1 MRLENSL
8 AAPRAGRG
16 GAPAWPV
23 RAALAALALYKA
35 LVSPLLPRACR
46 FTPTCSEYAADAIR
60 RHGLARG
67 TALAARRLA
76 RCRPGVPGGHD
87 PVP

>member
-1 MRLENSL
+1 MIPVTN
-8 AAPRAGRG
+8 ADAPSIGPSTALG
-16 GAPAWPV
+16 WPV
-23 RAALAALALYKA
+23 RAALGALALYKA

-60 RHGLARG
+60 RFGIARG
-67 TALAARRLA
+67 ALLAARRLA

>member
-1 MRLENSL
+1 MKPDTRV
-8 AAPRAGRG
+8 AATSVGQ
-16 GAPAWPV
+16 GATLGWPV
-23 RAALAALALYKA
+23 RAALGALTLYKA

-46 FTPTCSEYAADAIR
+46 FTPTCSEYAADAFR

-67 TALAARRLA
+67 TSLAARRLA